1 MEISSTEDEISDE
14 ENFIINS
21 ENESNSSNEDY
32 VDDEE
37 DDDKEDDDEDDDDD
51 DEDDDD
57 ENDNDED
64 DDDNDD
70 QNDNDMNDLKVT
82 RRVKLTRNRNEK
94 SKPSKLSQKTEEK
107 KKMKKPIN
115 TKKNEKTTIG
125 ENVQALNQ
133 IKITDAE
140 QEIIFGNWIS
150 ETKIETKDI
159 DFDEWQKNHSLRE
172 AYFFGPDNVS

>member
-1 MEISSTEDEISDE
+1 
-14 ENFIINS
+14 
-21 ENESNSSNEDY
+21 
-32 VDDEE
+32 
-37 DDDKEDDDEDDDDD
+37 
-51 DEDDDD
+51 
-57 ENDNDED
+57 
-64 DDDNDD
+64 
-70 QNDNDMNDLKVT
+70 
-82 RRVKLTRNRNEK
+82 
-94 SKPSKLSQKTEEK
+94 
-107 KKMKKPIN
+107 MKKPIN
-115 TKKNEKTTIG
+115 KKKNEKTTIG